1 MFLEGMKMTT
11 QERELLEIFLQQ
23 LTHTQLAQ
31 KDLEADTLIRE
42 ATTKQPDANYLL
54 VQRAMGLDIALQAS
68 QAEAAKYK
76 FELEKLRN
84 SSNSS
89 LLSNASAWGR
99 SPTSNTAFSGKTDL
113 PMSSQ
118 AVPQRSVTSAAPA
131 SSWGSGML
139 GAVATTAVGVVAG
152 SFLYNGIQSMM
163 NDRDKSSNADEK
175 LSSSEGNQI
184 TASNEE
190 SNIQH
195 ETNYFADAGESDF
208 DSSDFA

>member
-1 MFLEGMKMTT
+1 MTP
-11 QERELLEIFLQQ
+11 QERELLQIFLQQ

-42 ATTKQPDANYLL
+42 ATMKQPDANYLL
-54 VQRAMGLDIALQAS
+54 VQRAMGLDIALQA
-68 QAEAAKYK
+68 
-76 FELEKLRN
+76 
-84 SSNSS
+84 
-89 LLSNASAWGR
+89 
-99 SPTSNTAFSGKTDL
+99 
-113 PMSSQ
+113 SQ

>member
-1 MFLEGMKMTT
+1 MTP

-31 KDLEADTLIRE
+31 KDSEADTLIRE

-99 SPTSNTAFSGKTDL
+99 SPTPSPAFSGKTDL

-184 TASNEE
+184 TANNEE

-195 ETNYFADAGESDF
+195 KTNYFADAGESDF

>member
-1 MFLEGMKMTT
+1 MTH

-31 KDLEADTLIRE
+31 KDSEADTLIRE

-76 FELEKLRN
+76 YELEKFRN

-89 LLSNASAWGR
+89 LLSNVSAWGR
-99 SPTSNTAFSGKTDL
+99 SPASNTAFSGKTDA
-113 PMSSQ
+113 PTSSQ
-118 AVPQRSVTSAAPA
+118 AIPQRSMTSAAPA

-163 NDRDKSSNADEK
+163 NDRNKSSNADEK
-175 LSSSEGNQI
+175 LSSSEGNQT

-195 ETNYFADAGESDF
+195 DSNYFADAGDSDF
-208 DSSDFA
+208 DSSDLA

>member
-1 MFLEGMKMTT
+1 MTT

-99 SPTSNTAFSGKTDL
+99 SPTPSPAFSGKTDL

-118 AVPQRSVTSAAPA
+118 AVPQRSATSAAPA

-139 GAVATTAVGVVAG
+139 GAVATTA
-152 SFLYNGIQSMM
+152 L
-163 NDRDKSSNADEK
+163 
-175 LSSSEGNQI
+175 
-184 TASNEE
+184 
-190 SNIQH
+190 
-195 ETNYFADAGESDF
+195 
-208 DSSDFA
+208 

>member
-1 MFLEGMKMTT
+1 MTP

-31 KDLEADTLIRE
+31 KDSEADTLIRE

-68 QAEAAKYK
+68 QAEAAKYRY
-76 FELEKLRN
+76 ELEKFRN

-89 LLSNASAWGR
+89 LLSNVSAWGR
-99 SPTSNTAFSGKTDL
+99 SPTSNTTFSGKTDA

-118 AVPQRSVTSAAPA
+118 AIPKRSMTSAAPA
-131 SSWGSGML
+131 SSWGTGML

-184 TASNEE
+184 TANNEE